1 MIGEGAL
8 ERESSKSKQMPL
20 LWCEILFLTCNTR
33 KICNTASPSP
43 PTAGAWL
50 TGPGTGGTADGSTD
64 TVFSDPFL
72 HRQRLV
78 LMPLCDLEPK
88 TSLTEARLACQRD
101 GPLLEVVHH
110 GLTTT
115 ESPWGHPDPAGRSSH
130 QVAQQL
136 DASNALHFFGSNL
149 WACILDGQPISRCES
164 IRQMK
169 LHMCLPANGWVWN
182 GGLQSRTLQLCIAK
196 G

>member
-136 DASNALHFFGSNL
+136 QTCVRLAHAPDT
-149 WACILDGQPISRCES
+149 QPILEREGLGELDLNTSCV
-164 IRQMK
+164 
-169 LHMCLPANGWVWN
+169 ANG
-182 GGLQSRTLQLCIAK
+182 
-196 G
+196 